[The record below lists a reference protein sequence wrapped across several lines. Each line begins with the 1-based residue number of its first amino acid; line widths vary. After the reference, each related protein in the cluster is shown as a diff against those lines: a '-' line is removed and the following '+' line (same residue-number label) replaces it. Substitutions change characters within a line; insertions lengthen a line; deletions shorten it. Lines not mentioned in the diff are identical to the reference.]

1 MALMTGS
8 RFFAEAM
15 QVYGVTHVF
24 FVPTMLLPALA
35 EMEDM
40 NIRRVTTHGEK
51 AAAYMAD
58 GYARASHR
66 PGICMA
72 QTIGAA
78 NLAAGLRDAYM
89 ACSPVIAITGG
100 QQPETKYR
108 HVYQEIDDFPLFNV
122 VTKFNAQVDKVT
134 RLPDLRRQAFR
145 AATSGA
151 PGPVHLEMRGSHGH
165 VVEEEGEL
173 ELIVEDNGGGP
184 TPSIREHLFDPFYSG
199 RSAGRGRGMGLPTAW
214 RFARQQGGDVRFD
227 GVHDGVTRFVLTL
240 PLAPVTAL
248 TAYANGN
255 GNGRNGTHSPAE
267 ANVK

>member
-1 MALMTGS
+1 
-8 RFFAEAM
+8 
-15 QVYGVTHVF
+15 
-24 FVPTMLLPALA
+24 
-35 EMEDM
+35 M

-134 RLPDLRRQAFR
+134 RLPDLLRQAFR

-151 PGPVHLEMRGSHGH
+151 PGPVHSGDAGKSRACGGRGGGAGADRRRAIQALPGLQAGAGAGKDSRGDQSAGSSGATHHRRRWRRHGVASERGS
-165 VVEEEGEL
+165 
-173 ELIVEDNGGGP
+173 
-184 TPSIREHLFDPFYSG
+184 RASG
-199 RSAGRGRGMGLPTAW
+199 
-214 RFARQQGGDVRFD
+214 
-227 GVHDGVTRFVLTL
+227 
-240 PLAPVTAL
+240 
-248 TAYANGN
+248 
-255 GNGRNGTHSPAE
+255 
-267 ANVK
+267 